1 MNISGGLFVRI
12 QTGRLKRDV
21 YGLGPRPQRDG
32 DIPALV
38 RFRRVRCLC
47 CQEQRS
53 DSNYERTGAHSISFA
68 LPRI

>member
-21 YGLGPRPQRDG
+21 YRPGPRPQRDG
-32 DIPALV
+32 DITALV
-38 RFRRVRCLC
+38 RFRCVRCSR

-53 DSNYERTGAHSISFA
+53 D
-68 LPRI
+68 PD

>member
-1 MNISGGLFVRI
+1 MNVSGGLFFVRI
-12 QTGRLKRDV
+12 ETGRLKRDV

-38 RFRRVRCLC
+38 RFRRVCCPC

-53 DSNYERTGAHSISFA
+53 NSG
-68 LPRI
+68 